1 MRDVVGSSAIRG
13 PAMYGETSKNV
24 PILVSNCVVPTVV
37 MNRARPMTEK
47 SVVYGIGFL
56 RVLM

>member
-1 MRDVVGSSAIRG
+1 
-13 PAMYGETSKNV
+13 MYGETSKNV